1 MSSAHVYLRLH
12 AVSVLYFMWSFLL
25 KYLKIVLQILLFVVV
40 DMVSLSVRAYKWSV
54 ETRKSVSFL

>member
-1 MSSAHVYLRLH
+1 
-12 AVSVLYFMWSFLL
+12 L